1 MRSLDSSATI
11 NFNIMRSDTAFLI
24 SHTHT
29 HTGCVVDEY
38 LCLCVC
44 CGSICIYIY
53 IYTHALEVC
62 ACGKMRG
69 MSGCPKMSKQLINT
83 FQASTCIQN

>member
-24 SHTHT
+24 SHTQI
-29 HTGCVVDEY
+29 GCVVDEY

-53 IYTHALEVC
+53 THTLEVR
-62 ACGKMRG
+62 ACGKMRE